1 MTNPTRTVHLP
12 LGDGRT
18 LDICLRR
25 SRRARRILLH
35 VGAYDGKVEL
45 VLPNGVAQRDAIAF
59 ARSQTEWLVDQMSR
73 VGDASPFTDGA
84 AFPLLG
90 DTVAIRL
97 CDRRSPIPLLDE
109 GVLHVGGRA
118 DTLPGRVRRWI
129 RSRALDEI
137 EPRAKSMAGDI
148 GRPVKKV
155 AVRDTRSRWGS
166 CTRDGSLSF
175 SWRLVMAP
183 EYVLNYVVAH
193 EVAHLCH
200 LDHSDRFWGLVS
212 EICPDHDTARGWLR
226 RNGPDLHRYGR
237 EDL

>member
-1 MTNPTRTVHLP
+1 MSQPERYVWLA
-12 LGDGRT
+12 LGDGR
-18 LDICLRR
+18 DVEVGIRR
-25 SRRARRILLH
+25 STRARRILLH

-45 VLPNGVAQRDAIAF
+45 VLPRGVPARDGIAF
-59 ARSQTEWLVDQMSR
+59 AQSQTEWLVDQMSR

-90 DTVAIRL
+90 ETVAIRL
-97 CDRRSPIPLLDE
+97 DPSLSAVPCLDD
-109 GVLHVGGRA
+109 GVLWVGGRS

-129 RSRALDEI
+129 RNRALEEI
-137 EPRAKSMAGDI
+137 QPRARDM
-148 GRPVKKV
+148 GRQVGRSPSRV

-183 EYVLNYVVAH
+183 EYVLDYVVAH
-193 EVAHLCH
+193 EVAHLRH
-200 LDHSDRFWGLVS
+200 LDHSDRFWALVAN
-212 EICPDHDTARGWLR
+212 ICPDHKTARAWLR

-237 EDL
+237 E

>member
-1 MTNPTRTVHLP
+1 MTNSSRTVSLP

-18 LDICLRR
+18 IEIGLRR

-45 VLPNGVAQRDAIAF
+45 VLPNGVAARDGIGF

-73 VGDASPFTDGA
+73 VGDASPFMDGA

-90 DTVAIRL
+90 ETVAIRL
-97 CDRRSPIPLLDE
+97 CDHRSPIPVLDA
-109 GVLHVGGRA
+109 GVLHVGGRS

-129 RSRALDEI
+129 RSRALEEI
-137 EPRAKSMAGDI
+137 EPRAKTMARDI
-148 GRPVKKV
+148 GRPVKRV

-166 CTRDGSLSF
+166 CTRDGNLSF

-183 EYVLNYVVAH
+183 EYVLDYVVAH
-193 EVAHLCH
+193 EVAHLRH

-212 EICPDHDTARGWLR
+212 EICPHHDTARSWLR

-237 EDL
+237 EDG